1 MFYSVFK
8 KLQRKI
14 DLEQVDLC
22 FFLYHQLRSFKFL
35 FWFLL
40 WFYCYSSLP
49 SVSLTSPLFCLCSST
64 FYLLSCFS
72 VKSYYFSVYNLS
84 FSYFLLYFDSWFPN
98 MSGFTLSFAPAS
110 LVVVVFAW
118 LLSPVLGS
126 PPVSHPQSIT
136 CAYILTCFSTL
147 SLSYLCVG
155 YILVPRLD
163 CLIIRL
169 EESSLNL
176 GFFVCSHIL
185 HLNRPHTKQCNFKSH
200 LIVRCFKN
208 CTRFVWDFLFG
219 QLHLLCKLPNDMF
232 VSFKIKTLI

>member
-14 DLEQVDLC
+14 DLEQVHLC
-22 FFLYHQLRSFKFL
+22 FYFFLYHQLRSFKFL

-40 WFYCYSSLP
+40 WFYCYSSLL
-49 SVSLTSPLFCLCSST
+49 SVSLTSPLFCLCSGT
-64 FYLLSCFS
+64 FYLSCFS

-98 MSGFTLSFAPAS
+98 VSGFTLSFAPAS

-136 CAYILTCFSTL
+136 CVNILTCFSTL

-163 CLIIRL
+163 CIWIFPTL
-169 EESSLNL
+169 SNVTLNL
-176 GFFVCSHIL
+176 IWSSGALRTVLGLSGISCL
-185 HLNRPHTKQCNFKSH
+185 
-200 LIVRCFKN
+200 VN
-208 CTRFVWDFLFG
+208 CISCANSQMTCLC
-219 QLHLLCKLPNDMF
+219 LLK
-232 VSFKIKTLI
+232 